1 MVKREAIIKVKL
13 IPRSSRNEIIGK
25 ENDDIKI
32 KLTSPPVDGKANKA
46 LVQFLSNKLGISK
59 RDIEIV
65 SGERSRKKS
74 IRINGLS
81 LEKVKRILIG

>member
-1 MVKREAIIKVKL
+1 MVNSETIINVRL

-25 ENDDIKI
+25 ENDGIKI
-32 KLTSPPVDGKANKA
+32 KLTAPPVDGKANKA
-46 LVQFLSNKLGISK
+46 LVKLLASELGVPK

-74 IRINGLS
+74 IRITGLS
-81 LEKVKRILIG
+81 LEEVKGRLMV